1 MITCGK
7 CNFEISEKMKFA
19 IIKNVC
25 PSCGVSILE
34 ESSSQELEQLSKLI
48 QKKSFVSELSVSE
61 EQKISLSM
69 DMAMFIVFDIKKI
82 FEEMQNGG
90 NPLPPISKA
99 YNYQEKEQFKESF
112 ENDDVDDDDDVDLQ
126 NIPDDEKEIVRN
138 MISVNDSAKIRKL
151 KQTAYSG
158 LKRLPSPIRRVGDS

>member
-25 PSCGVSILE
+25 PSCGASILE

-48 QKKSFVSELSVSE
+48 QKKSFVSELSVPE
-61 EQKISLSM
+61 EQKVSLSM

-90 NPLPPISKA
+90 NPLPPISKIS
-99 YNYQEKEQFKESF
+99 NYHEKEQFKESL
-112 ENDDVDDDDDVDLQ
+112 EDDDIDDDDVDLE

-151 KQTAYSG
+151 KQTASSG
-158 LKRLPSPIRRVGDS
+158 LRKLPSPIRRIGDN